1 MPRLGLNPASSIAG
15 TATLRHGSDSSSVFC
30 HFSRWLSVSSFVR
43 RDGRDGN
50 GNLLGPHE
58 DGLKE

>member
-1 MPRLGLNPASSIAG
+1 MPRLGLNPASSVAR
-15 TATLRHGSDSSSVFC
+15 TATLRHGSDSSSAFC
-30 HFSRWLSVSSFVR
+30 HFSGWLSVSSFVR
-43 RDGRDGN
+43 RDGN